1 MVHHRAYHIWYMVKT
16 TVYLDPEIVV
26 TLRRLSQQEG
36 RSQAELIR
44 EALTEFTRQR
54 KRPPIPGVGEFD
66 SGESTVSGRA
76 GKILREASLHG
87 KWRKQ
92 RSRGADR

>member
-1 MVHHRAYHIWYMVKT
+1 MVKT

-26 TLRRLSQQEG
+26 ILRQLSRQEG

-44 EALTEFTRQR
+44 DALAEFARQR
-54 KRPPIPGVGEFD
+54 KRPSIPGVGEFD
-66 SGESTVSGRA
+66 SGESTVSVRA
-76 GKILREASLHG
+76 GKILRGASVQG